1 LIRRPDS
8 LTAVR
13 REGAG
18 LHRAHLA
25 VAAATAGALV
35 LLVMGMGAT
44 PARAAE
50 VPILGEIPVVGGV
63 VNGIAS
69 AGEAV
74 MHPAETILKG
84 FLDILKAIFG
94 GFEAH
99 LITEVIAGLL
109 AIPNFNTG
117 HVAQLEHTTTAIAAG
132 MLSAVLTL
140 SILRYYIAGLTNSA
154 SGGFEALQGLVRV
167 VGAVGFI
174 VLWPGV
180 FSECLQIPS
189 AFNHALLGST
199 SVQNNVAALFDAAMA
214 VGSAAFALNIGL
226 GLIFV
231 ILIGLISAV
240 VFIGLLWMKV
250 LLASMMMFLYVSMPL
265 CIVLWPVP
273 ELSWLASSAMKALAV
288 GAIVPSVWAILFA
301 LSAAVNIDVLTFAG
315 SHSIIDTL
323 LIRPLAGISLMLLC
337 ITIPRFLM
345 RAALIGPHGQPG
357 GWRVWRT
364 VTFGMFAARAA
375 AGGARSVASAAQE
388 GHPTAGRAID
398 RLPSQFKP
406 PTEEGTGSLAARMV
420 FGRSGYP
427 RDKDDEEK
435 VPAPKLSAPSRDGD
449 SSGTAGTVAGAAAGA
464 AAAGAATGGAGAPAG
479 AAAGAAAAGE
489 GAAAGAAT
497 GGAGAAGAG
506 AGAAAGEGAT
516 AGQAAGGAESA
527 RAAPAR
533 EQPAVDAQ
541 RAAQRQARAQQQH
554 RREEVDHAGEAMHRQ
569 AHSEHENS
577 SAKEV
582 RAAMARL
589 PVETQQSLGEIMD
602 NNPDR
607 LRDSIANALPD
618 GGWTAQEREALWT
631 IGAARKREAQEGMDI
646 ALGGGDAFAS
656 DAAPPRGTPSLG
668 VPLREQLPIEQP
680 ESDLDEEDADLNPFR
695 D

>member
-1 LIRRPDS
+1 MFREPDS
-8 LTAVR
+8 LAAAR
-13 REGAG
+13 REGARS
-18 LHRAHLA
+18 HRAHLA
-25 VAAATAGALV
+25 VAAAATGAV
-35 LLVMGMGAT
+35 ALLMMGMGAA
-44 PARAAE
+44 PAQAAE
-50 VPILGEIPVVGGV
+50 VPLIGEIPVVGPV
-63 VNGIAS
+63 VNGIAG

-117 HVAQLEHTTTAIAAG
+117 HVAALEHTTTAIAAG
-132 MLSAVLTL
+132 MLTAVLTL

-167 VGAVGFI
+167 VAAVGFI
-174 VLWPGV
+174 VLWPGI

-189 AFNHALLGST
+189 AFNHALLGSR

-214 VGSAAFALNIGL
+214 IGSGAFALNIGL

-250 LLASMMMFLYVSMPL
+250 LLATMMMFLYVSMPL
-265 CIVLWPVP
+265 CIVLWPIP
-273 ELSWLASSAMKALAV
+273 ELSWLASSAMKALTV
-288 GAIVPSVWAILFA
+288 GAIVPSVWAILFS
-301 LSAAVNIDVLTFAG
+301 LSAAVNVDVLTFAG
-315 SHSIIDTL
+315 SHSIIDTVI
-323 LIRPLAGISLMLLC
+323 IRPLAGISLMLLC

-375 AGGARSVASAAQE
+375 AGGARSVATAAQE

-406 PTEEGTGSLAARMV
+406 PSEEGTGSLAARMV

-427 RDKDDEEK
+427 KDNDADEK
-435 VPAPKLSAPSRDGD
+435 VPAPKFGPPDRD
-449 SSGTAGTVAGAAAGA
+449 SSNSSGGAGTVAGAAAGA

-479 AAAGAAAAGE
+479 AAAGAAASEGAA
-489 GAAAGAAT
+489 GAAAG
-497 GGAGAAGAG
+497 GGAG
-506 AGAAAGEGAT
+506 AGAAASESAT
-516 AGQAAGGAESA
+516 AGQAAAAGEST
-527 RAAPAR
+527 AAPVR

-541 RAAQRQARAQQQH
+541 QAQRQARAQQQS
-554 RREEVDHAGEAMHRQ
+554 RREEVDHAGKAMHRQ
-569 AHSEHENS
+569 AHSENENS
-577 SAKEV
+577 SAKDV

-602 NNPDR
+602 SNPDR
-607 LRDSIANALPD
+607 LRDSIANSLPD
-618 GGWTAQEREALWT
+618 SGWTPAEREALWT

-646 ALGGGDAFAS
+646 ALGNGAEFSPDAE
-656 DAAPPRGTPSLG
+656 PPHGTPSLG
-668 VPLREQLPIEQP
+668 APLREQPAIEQP
-680 ESDLDEEDADLNPFR
+680 ADDLDEADADLNPFR